1 MRVVSD
7 AITLARAEVLLMS
20 QLHAV
25 LSPSFLNC
33 FFLPCLNLH
42 PLQPLMLSQQ
52 FGLFIYLVHMIQGFL
67 FVNLVNFSIF
77 PVILLVG
84 LEDFFHL

>member
-1 MRVVSD
+1 MPSHWHVQKFYLCLGC
-7 AITLARAEVLLMS
+7 TL
-20 QLHAV
+20 HFPH
-25 LSPSFLNC
+25 LSLIA

-42 PLQPLMLSQQ
+42 PLQPLMLCQQ
-52 FGLFIYLVHMIQGFL
+52 FGLFICLVHRIQGFL